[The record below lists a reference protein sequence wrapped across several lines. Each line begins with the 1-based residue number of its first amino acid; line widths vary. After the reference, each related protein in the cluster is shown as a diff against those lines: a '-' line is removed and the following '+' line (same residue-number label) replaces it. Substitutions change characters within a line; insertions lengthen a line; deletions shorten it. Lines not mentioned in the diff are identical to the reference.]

1 MRTGEPPPTV
11 GDVLSALA
19 TGLWTWDSAAGT
31 VTLDA
36 EAARLMGLP
45 AEPTTLTQAGA
56 RSRLHPVDWNEIVSV
71 VQLAV
76 AEDTLA
82 EVRIR
87 VMDDRGRVI
96 RTIRSRSKP
105 TFDPVRKSFELIGTI
120 QEVTEPSPQ
129 TAARA
134 PSVTGDWRRSREAFL
149 LDAGRA
155 LAEARSTTEVLRVAA
170 GLAMPGFS
178 PDGLAV
184 FGVEADRL
192 TVIGHHGHNQGDE
205 GPFTHMPLETDYPAA
220 EVVRTGRAVYLSS
233 PEDYKARYPT
243 AWPLAE
249 QFGRQSWAFLPLTV
263 AGRTMG
269 AWMAG
274 FTHPVTFTPD
284 ERSVLTTV
292 ARMLAQ
298 ALSRAGAAETERELT
313 DGLQRTMLP
322 TLGPEIPGMSVAARY
337 VPTGGGLQVGGD
349 WYDMIALP
357 SGRFALVIG
366 DVQGHDVRAAGL
378 MGQLR
383 IALRAYASEGHRPD
397 AVLSR
402 ASRFLHGITNTDED
416 AYADLRF
423 ATCLYIEVD
432 PVSGVLDIA
441 RAGHPDPVVRMADGT
456 VLVRPTPGGLPL
468 GIDPDADYP
477 TTRLVLEPG
486 ETMLLCTDGLIET
499 GGHDLDTGWRRI
511 RTILES
517 FDARPYEGE
526 GEDEGEDEGD
536 GGPEAGRVGAERL
549 IAERLS
555 TERLSTDRLSTEGR
569 EVGGLDDGGLI
580 VEGRYGDGR
589 SSGGQGADGRGA
601 LGQGAG
607 GRGVDDRGVDGRGAL
622 GRGVD
627 GLRRGGHRTGG
638 DEARGP
644 EPVRVE
650 TSHLEPGTP
659 AAGAP
664 EPAALTPHRPEPS
677 GATPSQPERA
687 APTPTPQVAGD
698 PTPGHPEHDD
708 RIPAHPEPT
717 GLAPRRPQ
725 SAPLVS
731 ARLEAV
737 GLAPGRLEAL
747 ADALVQ
753 GVHGPSSH
761 HTPGPLADRRE
772 DDIAMLLLCRESE
785 GCGCGDTTAVRPP
798 VRRTALTI
806 AQAEPERIAGARQ
819 QVRELLHDWNC
830 GDQVDSAVLLVSEM
844 LTNVLVH
851 TDADALLV
859 AEMTGD
865 GGKRR
870 MRIEVTDASDD
881 LPHKRHPGELAS
893 SGRGLVL
900 MDMLADA
907 WGVDPRGEGKS
918 IWFELYETAPPDGA
932 GANGGST
939 R

>member
-36 EAARLMGLP
+36 EAARLLGLP
-45 AEPTTLTQAGA
+45 TEPTTLTQAGA

-87 VMDDRGRVI
+87 VMDDRGRVL

-105 TFDPVRKSFELIGTI
+105 TFDPVHKSFELIGTI
-120 QEVTEPSPQ
+120 QEVTEPSPA

-155 LAEARSTTEVLRVAA
+155 LAEARSTAEVLRVAA

-192 TVIGHHGHNQGDE
+192 TVIGHHGHNQGAE

-233 PEDYKARYPT
+233 PEGYKARYPT

-249 QFGRQSWAFLPLTV
+249 QFNRQSWAFLPLTV

-274 FTHPVTFTPD
+274 FTHTVAFTPD

-383 IALRAYASEGHRPD
+383 IALRAYASEGHPPD

-402 ASRFLHGITNTDED
+402 ASRFLHGITHSSSD
-416 AYADLRF
+416 AFPDLRF
-423 ATCLYIEVD
+423 ATCLYVEVD

-441 RAGHPDPVVRMADGT
+441 RAGHPDPVIRMADGT

-517 FDARPYEGE
+517 FDAGPSGGAKGAGAGAGARLATTEADVGLDGDLDVEGSP
-526 GEDEGEDEGD
+526 
-536 GGPEAGRVGAERL
+536 GGPWPTPGDPHLDAATPR
-549 IAERLS
+549 
-555 TERLSTDRLSTEGR
+555 GR
-569 EVGGLDDGGLI
+569 EPHDHTPNG
-580 VEGRYGDGR
+580 
-589 SSGGQGADGRGA
+589 
-601 LGQGAG
+601 
-607 GRGVDDRGVDGRGAL
+607 
-622 GRGVD
+622 
-627 GLRRGGHRTGG
+627 TGP
-638 DEARGP
+638 GP
-644 EPVRVE
+644 G
-650 TSHLEPGTP
+650 PG
-659 AAGAP
+659 
-664 EPAALTPHRPEPS
+664 PAALPPGAPS
-677 GATPSQPERA
+677 
-687 APTPTPQVAGD
+687 
-698 PTPGHPEHDD
+698 PGE
-708 RIPAHPEPT
+708 HPEPT
-717 GLAPRRPQ
+717 
-725 SAPLVS
+725 
-731 ARLEAV
+731 

-772 DDIAMLLLCRESE
+772 DDIAMLLLSREAE
-785 GCGCGDTTAVRPP
+785 GCGCGDTAAVRPP
-798 VRRTALTI
+798 VRRTALTV

-819 QVRELLHDWNC
+819 QIRELLHDWNC
-830 GDQVDSAVLLVSEM
+830 DDQLHSAVLLVSEM

-851 TDADALLV
+851 TDADALLI

-865 GGKRR
+865 AGKRR
-870 MRIEVTDASDD
+870 IRVEVTDASDA

-907 WGVDPRGEGKS
+907 WGVDPRGDGKS
-918 IWFELYETAPPDGA
+918 IWFELHETEPPDGSH
-932 GANGGST
+932 GRPPS
-939 R
+939 

>member
-36 EAARLMGLP
+36 EAARLMGLS

-87 VMDDRGRVI
+87 VMDERGRVL
-96 RTIRSRSKP
+96 RTVRSRSKP

-120 QEVTEPSPQ
+120 QEVTEPSPA

-155 LAEARSTTEVLRVAA
+155 LAEARSTEEVLRVAA

-192 TVIGHHGHNQGDE
+192 TVIGHHGHSQGDE

-249 QFGRQSWAFLPLTV
+249 QFARQSWAFLPLTV

-383 IALRAYASEGHRPD
+383 IALRAYASEGHPPD

-402 ASRFLHGITNTDED
+402 ASRFLHGVTNDS
-416 AYADLRF
+416 AAHFADLRF
-423 ATCLYIEVD
+423 ATCLYVEVD

-517 FDARPYEGE
+517 FDTATPEGAGAPGEARRLGPGGSRGE
-526 GEDEGEDEGD
+526 RSETGGLAVGESGAGGPAPGESETDGLAD
-536 GGPEAGRVGAERL
+536 GGPKFRGR
-549 IAERLS
+549 
-555 TERLSTDRLSTEGR
+555 
-569 EVGGLDDGGLI
+569 
-580 VEGRYGDGR
+580 
-589 SSGGQGADGRGA
+589 ADG
-601 LGQGAG
+601 
-607 GRGVDDRGVDGRGAL
+607 
-622 GRGVD
+622 
-627 GLRRGGHRTGG
+627 
-638 DEARGP
+638 
-644 EPVRVE
+644 
-650 TSHLEPGTP
+650 
-659 AAGAP
+659 
-664 EPAALTPHRPEPS
+664 
-677 GATPSQPERA
+677 
-687 APTPTPQVAGD
+687 
-698 PTPGHPEHDD
+698 
-708 RIPAHPEPT
+708 
-717 GLAPRRPQ
+717 
-725 SAPLVS
+725 
-731 ARLEAV
+731 
-737 GLAPGRLEAL
+737 
-747 ADALVQ
+747 
-753 GVHGPSSH
+753 
-761 HTPGPLADRRE
+761 
-772 DDIAMLLLCRESE
+772 ESE
-785 GCGCGDTTAVRPP
+785 A
-798 VRRTALTI
+798 
-806 AQAEPERIAGARQ
+806 
-819 QVRELLHDWNC
+819 
-830 GDQVDSAVLLVSEM
+830 
-844 LTNVLVH
+844 
-851 TDADALLV
+851 
-859 AEMTGD
+859 
-865 GGKRR
+865 
-870 MRIEVTDASDD
+870 
-881 LPHKRHPGELAS
+881 
-893 SGRGLVL
+893 
-900 MDMLADA
+900 
-907 WGVDPRGEGKS
+907 
-918 IWFELYETAPPDGA
+918 
-932 GANGGST
+932 
-939 R
+939 